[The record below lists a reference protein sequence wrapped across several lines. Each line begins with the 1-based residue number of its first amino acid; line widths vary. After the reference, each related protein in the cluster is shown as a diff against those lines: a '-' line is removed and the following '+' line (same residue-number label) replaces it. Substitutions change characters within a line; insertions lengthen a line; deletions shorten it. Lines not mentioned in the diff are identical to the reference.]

1 MWYKDAVRRRA
12 REGIEWLR
20 AIGVSAVRAAQ
31 KAVELPPACRQA
43 AQGTRKLETHMLMN
57 LGQRDEPSENG
68 NTLKARVV
76 RVLPQTGSQPIDH
89 IEAIEIADSGGE
101 AVDP

>member
-1 MWYKDAVRRRA
+1 MAYQLH
-12 REGIEWLR
+12 LR
-20 AIGVSAVRAAQ
+20 
-31 KAVELPPACRQA
+31 
-43 AQGTRKLETHMLMN
+43 TRKDGARADFRIFPGETPKP
-57 LGQRDEPSENG
+57 GEVIEIGENG